1 MFRHK
6 SQSNS
11 QQAQPQQPPAVPD
24 DEPSLPQS
32 EADIARV
39 YAQLFAGPAGQRVL
53 NHLKQRYLYTP
64 AEPDISEAGLR
75 HAQGQ
80 RDCVLTM
87 LRFIERGRGEP

>member
-1 MFRHK
+1 MFRQK
-6 SQSNS
+6 S
-11 QQAQPQQPPAVPD
+11 QQAPIVPE
-24 DEPSLPQS
+24 DEPELPRS

-39 YAQLFAGPAGQRVL
+39 YAQLFTSPGGKRVL

-64 AEPDISEAGLR
+64 SDPDMSEASLR

-87 LRFIERGRGEP
+87 LRLIERGRGISSH